1 MVSHESVEHV
11 LDRLRPY
18 LIADGG
24 NVELVAINGNDA
36 RVRLTGVCAGCP
48 SSHLTLFLGLE
59 AALRAGIA
67 GFGRLEMV

>member
-1 MVSHESVEHV
+1 MVSPESVELV

-24 NVELVAINGNDA
+24 NVELVEIIGNGA

-48 SSHLTLFLGLE
+48 SSQLTLFLGLE
-59 AALRAGIA
+59 TALRSGIA
-67 GFGRLEMV
+67 GFGRLEVV